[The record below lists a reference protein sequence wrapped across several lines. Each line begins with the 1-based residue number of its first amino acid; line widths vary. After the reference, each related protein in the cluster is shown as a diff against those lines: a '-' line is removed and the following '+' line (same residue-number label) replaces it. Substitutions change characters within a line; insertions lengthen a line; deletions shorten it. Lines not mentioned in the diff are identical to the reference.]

1 MTADAP
7 ANPRQRYD
15 ALAANLSSRK
25 STTHFAHAGVS
36 LVLTIIFAGT
46 AGRIFWK
53 AEADML
59 PFGWVAAIAAAVVFL
74 YAAVRLFIGRS
85 RLQAELTDFA
95 QLQSL
100 REQLGLDDPARLMPR

>member
-1 MTADAP
+1 VTADAP

-15 ALAANLSSRK
+15 TLAANLSSRK
-25 STTHFAHAGVS
+25 STTHFAHAGVAM
-36 LVLTIIFAGT
+36 VLTIIFTGT

-53 AEADML
+53 DEADMI
-59 PFGWVAAIAAAVVFL
+59 PFGWVAAIAAAAVFL
-74 YAAVRLFIGRS
+74 YAAIRLVIGRS
-85 RLQAELTDFA
+85 QLRTELSDFA